1 MRNLLILFVLSICL
15 WSCNNSNTPR
25 ANSFEDVDG
34 LLYFEPPETGSVVF
48 LVFLPAKRGSK
59 INVSDLDFN
68 NYREGMKFIT
78 VNRQISKQLYRSNFE
93 ITSIKGRNQRIY
105 IIPKAK
111 IYYHIEKN
119 YEGVSLVSE
128 LQCDTLVYRG
138 KNISISHYYNY
149 VELDSIKINRE

>member
-1 MRNLLILFVLSICL
+1 MRNLYVLPVLLVFFC
-15 WSCNNSNTPR
+15 SCNKTSIPA
-25 ANSFEDVDG
+25 ANSFENVDG

-59 INVSDLDFN
+59 INVNDLDFN

-93 ITSIKGRNQRIY
+93 ITSIKGRNQKIY

-128 LQCDTLVYRG
+128 LQYDTLVYRG
-138 KNISISHYYNY
+138 KNISVSHYYNY
-149 VELDSIKINRE
+149 VELDSIEIN